1 MPSKGE
7 KRREQQR
14 RQYRNNLGR
23 FERRRR
29 ERREWWIELKG
40 SLACKACGNND
51 WRCLDFHH
59 RDPSTK
65 VFAIGA
71 CTVIYSKKVI
81 LEEMEKCDVLCANC
95 HRIHHWE
102 ERRKTKTTH

>member
-7 KRREQQR
+7 KRREQRR
-14 RQYRNNLGR
+14 RQQKLKRSR
-23 FERRRR
+23 C
-29 ERREWWIELKG
+29 REWWEKTKG
-40 SLACKACGNND
+40 SLACGSCGLDD

-65 VFAIGA
+65 LFNVGSIS
-71 CTVIYSKKVI
+71 TRYSKKAI
-81 LEEMEKCDVLCANC
+81 LDEMEKCDVLCANC

-102 ERRKTKTTH
+102 ERNKRMKS